1 MTSKFKKQIIHFFLS
16 LFFLTPI
23 FSVAQIKANDIT
35 GLWLTEDK
43 DAHVQIEK
51 KGNAYFGKIVWLKF
65 PNDDDTNTPKLD
77 KKNPND
83 KLKSRPILGLN
94 ILSNFKFDGSKE
106 WKNGKI
112 YDPQTGKTYS
122 CYLAFTDK
130 TKNKLKL
137 RGFIGIS
144 LLGGTTHWT
153 RLE

>member
-23 FSVAQIKANDIT
+23 FSVAQIKADDIT

-77 KKNPND
+77 KKKP
-83 KLKSRPILGLN
+83 K
-94 ILSNFKFDGSKE
+94 
-106 WKNGKI
+106 
-112 YDPQTGKTYS
+112 
-122 CYLAFTDK
+122 
-130 TKNKLKL
+130 
-137 RGFIGIS
+137 
-144 LLGGTTHWT
+144 
-153 RLE
+153 

>member
-1 MTSKFKKQIIHFFLS
+1 MIQTHQNS
-16 LFFLTPI
+16 T
-23 FSVAQIKANDIT
+23 
-35 GLWLTEDK
+35 
-43 DAHVQIEK
+43 
-51 KGNAYFGKIVWLKF
+51 
-65 PNDDDTNTPKLD
+65 

-94 ILSNFKFDGSKE
+94 ILSNFKFDGTKE